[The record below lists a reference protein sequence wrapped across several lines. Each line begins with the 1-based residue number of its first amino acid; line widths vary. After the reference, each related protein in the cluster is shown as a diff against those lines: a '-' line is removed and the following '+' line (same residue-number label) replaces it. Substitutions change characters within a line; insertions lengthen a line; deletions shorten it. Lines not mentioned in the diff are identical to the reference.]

1 MTRAQMTKQ
10 IQNPNDD
17 SSSEEWYALNEENAF
32 VLKEGAEQRQFN
44 LEERTAKFGEAIIYF
59 CKGIRASSVATPL
72 ISQLVRAGT
81 SVGANFCEA
90 DNAVSK
96 KEFRLKI
103 GTCQK
108 EARETKHWLRMMAA
122 AVPEEKDAA
131 RILWQEARE
140 LHLIFSAILR
150 KS

>member
-1 MTRAQMTKQ
+1 MTKQ
-10 IQNPNDD
+10 IQSPNDKTGD
-17 SSSEEWYALNEENAF
+17 DEWDVLDEENAF
-32 VLKEGAEQRQFN
+32 VLREGAGQREFN
-44 LEERTAKFGEAIIYF
+44 LEERTARFGEAIIHF
-59 CKGIRASSVATPL
+59 CKRIPTGPVTSPL
-72 ISQLVRAGT
+72 VSQLVRAGT

-122 AVPEEKDAA
+122 ACQKKKMRRGACGRRRA
-131 RILWQEARE
+131 NCT
-140 LHLIFSAILR
+140 
-150 KS
+150 

>member
-10 IQNPNDD
+10 IQNPNDNAAA
-17 SSSEEWYALNEENAF
+17 EEWDPLDEENAF
-32 VLKEGAEQRQFN
+32 VLREGAEQRQFN
-44 LEERTAKFGEAIIYF
+44 LEERTARFGEAIIQF
-59 CKGIRASSVATPL
+59 CKSIPAGSVTSPL

-103 GTCQK
+103 GT
-108 EARETKHWLRMMAA
+108 
-122 AVPEEKDAA
+122 
-131 RILWQEARE
+131 
-140 LHLIFSAILR
+140 
-150 KS
+150 